1 MQHIIG
7 MPPQVII
14 IGMPMAIMDAIF
26 SQHIFI
32 ISMVMPPS
40 IGIILQTMPASVI
53 STVILHI
60 GIIIGIGIPIPPPI
74 IGIGMPMPPP
84 IIGIIMDIMLGIVI
98 IPMGM
103 FIGICMGIGICIAG
117 IIFEDPSIFFEP
129 NGVDGQSIPTIPQ
142 RSNRHIG
149 AACGLIQ

>member
-14 IGMPMAIMDAIF
+14 IGIPMAIMDAIF

-40 IGIILQTMPASVI
+40 IGIILQTIPASVI

-60 GIIIGIGIPIPPPI
+60 GIGIIIGMPIPPPIIGICIGIPIPPPI
-74 IGIGMPMPPP
+74 IGIIMP
-84 IIGIIMDIMLGIVI
+84 IMLGIGI

-103 FIGICMGIGICIAG
+103 FIGMFIGICIAG
-117 IIFEDPSIFFEP
+117 IMVWILSISFEP
-129 NGVDGQSIPTIPQ
+129 NGLDRQSIRTISR
-142 RSNRHIG
+142 RSNQSAVTI
-149 AACGLIQ
+149 CGLIQ